1 MRNKRLLYIQNEMW
15 AEKMCIAVI
24 KILSQNVK
32 KIESLECKIG
42 FIFKGENMIIYS
54 VDFGV

>member
-24 KILSQNVK
+24 KILSQNK
-32 KIESLECKIG
+32 K
-42 FIFKGENMIIYS
+42 
-54 VDFGV
+54 